1 MRRGGCARAVVAV
14 LRSRFRQYWKAWL
27 ALSVLVAVAGGSVLA
42 VVAAARRTV
51 AAFPDFAAQ
60 HSYDVVVYSGRPLPQ
75 RARLPDV
82 ASVTPVLVPYSG
94 VPRCEA
100 CRKPIDASNFLINE
114 VPPGLLPRMVT
125 LLSGRMP
132 DQSDPSEVVA
142 SFTLARDNGLR
153 IGSVIQVPL
162 ASPSRLG
169 RGAANQA
176 LATRASLRVVGIV
189 AAESEFPS
197 GTSTHYDLYA
207 TTAFAAA
214 VNHHVA
220 LLSLYYVR
228 FVHGADDL
236 AGFDARSRSL
246 GVYGTL
252 DLDAAAVAVEGSIR
266 PQVIGWWVLAG
277 LAVLAALAVI
287 GQEIARQA
295 ATETADHHVLSALGL
310 RHREF
315 VLLGLGRALLI
326 GAAGAA
332 GAVLLAVLVS
342 PLTPVGEA
350 RLADP
355 SPGRMSFD
363 PVVLPLGTLA
373 VVAAVTALSVWPA
386 VRHARLLSSR
396 PLPTAP
402 VAVSAGRAA
411 ARAGLPATAL
421 IGIRHALVR
430 GGGRQPVGTALMGMV
445 MAVAALCATAV
456 FGASLTHLISSPAL
470 YGAPFQAYF
479 APNGAPG
486 SQSVV
491 TGPLLDRLRR
501 DRAIEQITLAAFVE
515 VNINGRHVRTV
526 VMTPVRGPALLS
538 AVDGRGLGGRR
549 DIMLGAATMR
559 ATGARLGTAVRV
571 TVTGPTGVP
580 HQTTFRVIGRASL
593 NAGTGGLGNGAVM
606 TIRDFVSAQCP
617 PGPGQSS
624 CQRAAGRGIGYV
636 VLVRAAPGP
645 AGRAAL
651 ARHIRQYPS
660 LTYRPAKPTALV
672 NFGASVNF
680 PLLFGVALCLF
691 GAATTVHMLLVSLA
705 RRRREAGLLKAL
717 GFARR
722 QVAATVYWQATTVA
736 LAGVAAGVPVGIAAG
751 KVLWRVF
758 ATNFG
763 VVPVEVVKP
772 LLLAALVTGVLAAA
786 NVVAT
791 VPAPLAARSHPGQLL
806 RAE

>member
-1 MRRGGCARAVVAV
+1 M
-14 LRSRFRQYWKAWL
+14 
-27 ALSVLVAVAGGSVLA
+27 
-42 VVAAARRTV
+42 
-51 AAFPDFAAQ
+51 
-60 HSYDVVVYSGRPLPQ
+60 
-75 RARLPDV
+75 
-82 ASVTPVLVPYSG
+82 LVPYSG

-132 DQSDPSEVVA
+132 HQSDPSEVVA

-162 ASPSRLG
+162 ASPPQLG
-169 RGAANQA
+169 GGVADQA
-176 LATRASLRVVGIV
+176 LATRRSLRVVGIV

-207 TTAFAAA
+207 TAAFAVA

-252 DLDAAAVAVEGSIR
+252 DLDAAAAAVESSIR

-287 GQEIARQA
+287 GQEVARQA
-295 ATETADHHVLSALGL
+295 ATESADHHVLSALGL
-310 RHREF
+310 RPREIA
-315 VLLGLGRALLI
+315 LLGLGRALLI
-326 GAAGAA
+326 GAAGAVC
-332 GAVLLAVLVS
+332 AVLLAVLMS

-355 SPGRMSFD
+355 SPGQMSFD
-363 PVVLPLGTLA
+363 PVVLPLGALA
-373 VVAAVTALSVWPA
+373 VVAAVTALSAWPA

-421 IGIRHALVR
+421 IGIRYALVR
-430 GGGRQPVGTALMGMV
+430 GGGEQPVGTALLGMV

-456 FGASLTHLISSPAL
+456 FGASLTHLMASP
-470 YGAPFQAYF
+470 GAPFQAYF
-479 APNGAPG
+479 APDGEPG

-491 TGPLLDRLRR
+491 TGPLLDRPRR

-538 AVDGRGLGGRR
+538 TVDGRGLGGRR
-549 DIMLGAATMR
+549 DIMRGAATMR
-559 ATGARLGTAVRV
+559 ATGAGLGTAVRV

-580 HQTTFRVIGRASL
+580 HQATFRVIGRASL
-593 NAGTGGLGNGAVM
+593 NAGTGGLGDGAVM

-624 CQRAAGRGIGYV
+624 CQRAARRGIGYV

-651 ARHIRQYPS
+651 ARHIRQSPS
-660 LTYRPAKPTALV
+660 LTNRPAKPTALV
-672 NFGASVNF
+672 NFGESVNF

-691 GAATTVHMLLVSLA
+691 GAATTVHMLLVSVA

-717 GFARR
+717 GSSAVR
-722 QVAATVYWQATTVA
+722 
-736 LAGVAAGVPVGIAAG
+736 
-751 KVLWRVF
+751 
-758 ATNFG
+758 
-763 VVPVEVVKP
+763 
-772 LLLAALVTGVLAAA
+772 
-786 NVVAT
+786 
-791 VPAPLAARSHPGQLL
+791 LL
-806 RAE
+806 RRSAGRRRRWRWLGSRPECRSASRRGRCSGVCSRRTSA